1 MGRIDRVIFEE
12 KHRLNV
18 TKKES
23 YGKITR
29 YEIKLTLNKGYWVY
43 RQDIDKN
50 RQVIQWG

>member
-1 MGRIDRVIFEE
+1 MGGIDRVIFEE
-12 KHRLNV
+12 KHWLNV

-29 YEIKLTLNKGYWVY
+29 SEIKLTLNKWYWVY

-50 RQVIQWG
+50 RQVI